1 MPIYVMKFIP
11 YMYLALFVEH
21 VVAQN
26 DNNPSQN
33 KQLYPNQYGIHMT
46 FHSCERFSCGCKM
59 VHKITLITQNGKQ
72 INKFSF
78 YTHTL

>member
-26 DNNPSQN
+26 DMKPSQN
-33 KQLYPNQYGIHMT
+33 KQLYVDVLHAAAKWCT
-46 FHSCERFSCGCKM
+46 KLR
-59 VHKITLITQNGKQ
+59 
-72 INKFSF
+72 
-78 YTHTL
+78 